1 MLIDLHP
8 KVASLKSHPSCS
20 KYGEIGHAARAKI
33 HSDQN
38 LQSDSNNSDEF
49 IIKSML
55 LTS

>member
-1 MLIDLHP
+1 MIESHP
-8 KVASLKSHPSCS
+8 KVASLNPRPCCS
-20 KYGEIGHAARAKI
+20 KCGEIGHTARAKI
-33 HSDQN
+33 HSAQN